1 MTTKKPA
8 TKTAPKQ
15 VSKSV
20 VAKKMV
26 AKKIVA
32 KKVPVK
38 KTATKAVCGTGCAC
52 TKKCQPTQAF
62 WVNNGPVLKSV
73 DELLKALKEM
83 SDEQYAY
90 HTKRDGNDFAIW
102 IRDCLNDVQC
112 AKDLKN
118 AKTRVG
124 AIRILSGKCACC

>member
-8 TKTAPKQ
+8 TKTAPKATKR
-15 VSKSV
+15 VVVKKVEAKKV
-20 VAKKMV
+20 VAKK
-26 AKKIVA
+26 AVA
-32 KKVPVK
+32 KKVQATVCSCSK
-38 KTATKAVCGTGCAC
+38 QCQTA
-52 TKKCQPTQAF
+52 QAF
-62 WVNNGPVLKSV
+62 WVNNGPILTSV
-73 DELLKALKEM
+73 EDLLKALKEM

-90 HTKRDGNDFAIW
+90 HTKRDGNDFVNW
-102 IRDCLNDVQC
+102 IRDCLHDAQC